1 MMKNNYNYLN
11 IIDEFR
17 NKYNNQDIKAILNI
31 DSINL
36 SSLVVQGDDNDY
48 YLSHLENKDDSIY
61 GSLMLDYRT
70 NLDNSKINLIYGHM
84 SYSDYTPFKRL
95 ESYLDYNFY
104 MSNPYFTITTDK
116 DTYKYEIFSIAKVNK
131 NETKYLE
138 VNFNEQELLKQYN
151 YFKDISIYQKD
162 ILLTSEDNILIM
174 QTCSS
179 NSNEFLLI
187 IARKVIK

>member
-1 MMKNNYNYLN
+1 MMNNYNYLDV
-11 IIDEFR
+11 ISEFKD
-17 NKYNNQDIKAILNI
+17 KYNNQDIKAILNI

-36 SSLVVQGDDNDY
+36 SSLVVQGDDNEY

-70 NLDNSKINLIYGHM
+70 NLDSSKINLIYGHM

-104 MSNPYFTITTDK
+104 MSNPYFTITTDNN
-116 DTYKYEIFSIAKVNK
+116 TYKYEIFSIAKVNK
-131 NETKYLE
+131 NESKYLK
-138 VNFNEQELLKQYN
+138 VDFSNENELLEQYN
-151 YFKDISIYQKD
+151 YLKDISIYKKD

-187 IARKVIK
+187 IGKVIK